1 MNPHF
6 QATQT
11 TQTVHIADGDVNFV
25 AVDTTTIT
33 PPPPPPPPP
42 PPLHR
47 RLIRRWAR

>member
-1 MNPHF
+1 MNTHF

-11 TQTVHIADGDVNFV
+11 TQAVHITDGGVNFV

-42 PPLHR
+42 LHR